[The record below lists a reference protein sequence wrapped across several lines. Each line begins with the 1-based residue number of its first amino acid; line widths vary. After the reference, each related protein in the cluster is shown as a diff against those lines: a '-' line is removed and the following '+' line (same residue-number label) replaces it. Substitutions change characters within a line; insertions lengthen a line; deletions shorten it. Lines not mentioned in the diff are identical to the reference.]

1 MNLKKYKKRIYAIED
16 AILITISK
24 VKIAFLRR
32 DIVKLTEFNVT
43 PAALDDFDATVDAFA
58 EFPTD
63 SESAGDKA
71 IATETKNASNAA
83 LSQAIQTIMVRVENK
98 FGTHSAKYRSFN
110 TSRLYYLD
118 DANLLLLGR
127 HVANRATLYLADL
140 ASLGLTTAEIDALRA
155 LCTAFENSILEQ
167 QAMIAERD
175 IMQED
180 RVVMGNAIFT
190 QLRNYCKLA
199 KSAWRTVSAAKYND
213 YVIYDTPSG
222 EKTDD
227 AAAVTEL

>member
-1 MNLKKYKKRIYAIED
+1 MNLKKYKKRIYLLED
-16 AILITISK
+16 AILITLAK
-24 VKIAFLRR
+24 VKTAFLRR
-32 DIVKLTEFNVT
+32 DIVKLSEFNVT
-43 PAALDDFDATVDAFA
+43 PEALDEFDATIDDFA
-58 EFPTD
+58 NFPTD

-71 IATETKNASNAA
+71 IATETKNAKSAA
-83 LSQAIQTIMVRVENK
+83 VLQAIQTVMVRVENK
-98 FGTHSAKYRSFN
+98 FGTNSAKYRSFN

-118 DANLLLLGR
+118 DANLLLVGR
-127 HVANRATLYLADL
+127 HVANRAAIYLTDL

-155 LCTAFENSILEQ
+155 LCTAFENSILDQ

-199 KSAWRTVSAAKYND
+199 KSAWRTLSAAKYND

-222 EKTDD
+222 EKTED
-227 AAAVTEL
+227 AAAVDE

>member
-1 MNLKKYKKRIYAIED
+1 MRIKKALRRIYIIED

-24 VKIAFLRR
+24 AKIAFLRR
-32 DIVKLTEFNVT
+32 DIVKLAEFNVT

-63 SESAGDKA
+63 SESAGEKA
-71 IATETKNASNAA
+71 VATETKNANSDA

-110 TSRLYYLD
+110 TAKLYTLD
-118 DANLLLLGR
+118 DANLLLAGR
-127 HVANRATLYLADL
+127 HVANRAALYLADL
-140 ASLGLTTAEIDALRA
+140 ASLGLTTTEIDTLKA
-155 LCTAFENSILEQ
+155 LCTTFENSILEQ

-180 RVVMGNAIFT
+180 RVEMGNAIFVR
-190 QLRNYCKLA
+190 LRNYCKLA

-222 EKTDD
+222 EKIDD
-227 AAAVTEL
+227 VKPVDE